1 MDVLKLR
8 LDVAE
13 DVSMDEEVLET
24 TLSMT
29 SRWAAP
35 SLHFFPHHR
44 KDHAL
49 LKLRS
54 GGEGLKQLNK
64 VHWRNSY
71 RHDTLG
77 LQNSLPSYIIW
88 QHFNRDHRFMQII
101 GKSRVISKKIEE
113 NQNTL
118 WMVEIREPDFS
129 GISVLSLL
137 KVHPTVISSPS
148 EEEETHQLTGWWTS
162 SFQTHHLMAKRCPPP
177 S

>member
-24 TLSMT
+24 TLNMT

-35 SLHFFPHHR
+35 SLHFFPLHR

-49 LKLRS
+49 LKLHS

-64 VHWRNSY
+64 THWRNSY

-77 LQNSLPSYIIW
+77 LWNSLPSYITW
-88 QHFNRDHRFMQII
+88 QHFNRDHRFMQMI

-113 NQNTL
+113 NQN
-118 WMVEIREPDFS
+118 
-129 GISVLSLL
+129 LL
-137 KVHPTVISSPS
+137 
-148 EEEETHQLTGWWTS
+148 
-162 SFQTHHLMAKRCPPP
+162 
-177 S
+177 